1 MVYLPAF
8 TIKIN
13 QNVGKY
19 TSPMDPMGYDM
30 YVATLGC
37 EFIALS
43 QDLSKTSSPLD
54 MKHVRVSFRVTCPW
68 FTSQG

>member
-1 MVYLPAF
+1 
-8 TIKIN
+8 
-13 QNVGKY
+13 
-19 TSPMDPMGYDM
+19 MDPMGYDM